1 MRLSVFGVSLRK
13 FLVGVI
19 LFLIYPILFATNYFF
34 FTDLFVS
41 VYDYNNSIIV
51 FANSSV
57 FRPNENIQFVL
68 SNTMHVVTTSFLG
81 VLVLLPV
88 VIPLLGLLLKYG
100 KIYDEEGSYDL
111 AIYYAYPQLAS
122 LFFFSVGDYYIT
134 RNVRVVCNDLN
145 DLLAPFSIGI
155 ELVIPFV
162 IGLVMMFVL
171 REWVSYECKKT
182 GW

>member
-1 MRLSVFGVSLRK
+1 MGLNMFGVSLRK
-13 FLVGVI
+13 FFVGI
-19 LFLIYPILFATNYFF
+19 MLFLIYPILFATNYFF

-41 VYDYNNSIIV
+41 VYDYNDSIIILT
-51 FANSSV
+51 NSSV
-57 FRPNENIQFVL
+57 FRPGGNIQFVL
-68 SNTMHVVTTSFLG
+68 SNTMHIITTSFLG
-81 VLVLLPV
+81 LLVLLPV
-88 VIPLLGLLLKYG
+88 VIPLLVLLLKYG

-111 AIYYAYPQLAS
+111 AMYYAYPQLAS
-122 LFFFSVGDYYIT
+122 LLFFSVGDYYIT

-162 IGLVMMFVL
+162 VGLIMMFLL

-182 GW
+182 SW